1 VELWNSAPLL
11 RLVKHTRRGDRVM
24 DSAKHYRDYA
34 EDCLNWAKT
43 AKSDQERET
52 FERMAQTW
60 LEAAMRAES
69 QPDLNRIALK

>member
-1 VELWNSAPLL
+1 
-11 RLVKHTRRGDRVM
+11 M

-52 FERMAQTW
+52 FKRMAQTW
-60 LEAAMRAES
+60 LEAAMRSES
-69 QPDLNRIALK
+69 QPDLNRIAPN

>member
-1 VELWNSAPLL
+1 
-11 RLVKHTRRGDRVM
+11 M

-52 FERMAQTW
+52 FKRMAQTW

>member
-1 VELWNSAPLL
+1 
-11 RLVKHTRRGDRVM
+11 M

-52 FERMAQTW
+52 FKRMAQTW
-60 LEAAMRAES
+60 LEAAVRAES
-69 QPDLNRIALK
+69 QPDLNGIALK